1 MPLLD
6 QENCIARLR
15 AVAEKLSGHQD
26 GDVPGI
32 LAQVLS
38 VDPNTI
44 EFHRRSLQDGR
55 ELGR

>member
-6 QENCIARLR
+6 QENCIARLC

-44 EFHRRSLQDGR
+44 EFHRRLIAGG
-55 ELGR
+55 L